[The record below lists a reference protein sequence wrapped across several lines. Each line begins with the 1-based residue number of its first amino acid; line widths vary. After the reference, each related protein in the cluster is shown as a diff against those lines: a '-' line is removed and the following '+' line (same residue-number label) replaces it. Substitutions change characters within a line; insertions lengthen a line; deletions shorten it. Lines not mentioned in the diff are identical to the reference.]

1 MSDWTHVSNRNR
13 CPACGRADWCKLATD
28 GSAAFCRRSPEGPL
42 GPGREY
48 HDCHGEPFWIHRL
61 GPDAEPRELP
71 EASKPGAEP
80 PPAAESAVLD
90 RVYRALL
97 AELALDAPH
106 RENLLARGLSGDD
119 VEAGLFRT
127 MPLRGRARLAG
138 KLVEQFG
145 EEVARLVPGLFVQA
159 DERDENR
166 TWWSLAGSPGLLI
179 PALDASG
186 RVLGLRVRRDEVDA
200 DSGGRYSWVSSYRH
214 GGPRPATS
222 LHVPP
227 GPRGSVVR
235 LSEGELKSAVA
246 TVQTGV
252 LTVGVAGVG
261 RWREALPVLAELKAK
276 RVLLAFDADCRQNP
290 VVARA
295 TISAVRGLRGA
306 GFEVAVETWPPET
319 GKGIDDALQ
328 AGADLEVLEADAL
341 EQFLAELLAVAPVA
355 ERGNVVPLRRR
366 ADAPP
371 TLGALALSP
380 GAVPYKGYQFERT
393 DPGQA
398 EYLLAIA
405 EDTLR
410 HCAPMR
416 YPWLVWSGTHWKQD
430 KTALV
435 QELAIKAARQRLRDA
450 VELQDTDRQKAEVGF
465 ALRCLSASRRR
476 AVVDTAAVFQAINV
490 LPEALDADP
499 WVLNCQNGTLC
510 LRTGELRPHRRE
522 DYLTRV
528 APVPYE
534 PSATCPLW
542 EKFLARVMADN
553 ADVIAYLQRAAGY
566 CLTGSTAEEV
576 FFLLHGPGRNG
587 KGVFVETLAALLG
600 DLAEKVPVDLLC
612 DSRRNADAP
621 SPHLA
626 KLPGVRLV
634 HTSEAEENRRLGEAF
649 VKECTGGDSISAAA
663 KFQDPIQ
670 FRPQFKLLFS
680 TNHRPDI
687 RGTDEG
693 IWSRVHLVPFSV
705 TIPPHERDK
714 HLKQK
719 LLAELPGIL
728 AWAVRGC
735 LEWQRVGLNPPA
747 EVLAATAS
755 YRAESDVL
763 GAFLADCTTTEPPPV
778 ADGELFA
785 GEVRA
790 TVKELRNAYQAW
802 CLENGE
808 RPISSA
814 AFGRSLDERGFPHFK
829 GGKNVS
835 YRRGIRLFTAAEL
848 ALDAPPPEPPEP
860 SEETPEAQGGLP
872 GLPGLPRFQVHEKI
886 DSHEGLPEN
895 RVTQVT
901 QVTHEPSEEHEELV
915 EELI

>member
-1 MSDWTHVSNRNR
+1 VVSDTVWIHVSRSTP
-13 CPACGRADWCKLATD
+13 CPACGKSDWCKLDAN
-28 GSAAFCRRSPEGPL
+28 GSVAFCRRSPEGPL
-42 GPGREY
+42 GTGREY
-48 HDCHGEPFWIHRL
+48 TDAKGEPFWIHYL
-61 GPDAEPRELP
+61 EPGAEPRELP
-71 EASKPGAEP
+71 EVSKPGAEP
-80 PPAAESAVLD
+80 PPAAEPEVLN
-90 RVYRALL
+90 RVYRVLL

-106 RENLLARGLSGDD
+106 RENLLARGLSSAD
-119 VEAGLFRT
+119 VEAGLFHT
-127 MPLRGRARLAG
+127 WPLRGRSRLAK

-145 EEVARLVPGLFVQA
+145 EEVARQVPGLFVKA
-159 DERDENR
+159 DESDSSR

-179 PALDASG
+179 PALDVTG

-200 DSGGRYSWVSSYRH
+200 DSGRYSWVSSYRH
-214 GGPRPATS
+214 GGPKPATS

-227 GPRGSVVR
+227 GPRGRLVR
-235 LSEGELKSAVA
+235 LTEGELKATVA

-261 RWREALPVLAELKAK
+261 RWQEALPVLAELEAE
-276 RVLLAFDADCRQNP
+276 RVLLAFDSDCREKP
-290 VVARA
+290 HVARA
-295 TISAVRGLRGA
+295 TRSAVRGLQEA
-306 GFEVAVETWPPET
+306 GFEVAVETWPAEA
-319 GKGIDDALQ
+319 GKGVDDALQ
-328 AGADLEVLEADAL
+328 AGAELEVLEAEAL
-341 EQFLAELLAVAPVA
+341 EQFLAELEAVAPVS
-355 ERGNVVPLRRR
+355 RGNVVPLRRR
-366 ADAPP
+366 ADAPA
-371 TLGALALSP
+371 TSGALALAP
-380 GAVPYKGYQFERT
+380 GAVALKGHQFERT

-398 EYLLAIA
+398 EYLLALA

-416 YPWLVWSGTHWKQD
+416 YPWLVWSGKHWQQD
-430 KTALV
+430 KTNLV
-435 QELAIKAARQRLRDA
+435 HELAIKAARQRLRDA
-450 VELQDTDRQKAEVGF
+450 VEIQDTDRQKAEVGF
-465 ALRCLSASRRR
+465 SLGCQSASRRR

-490 LPEALDADP
+490 LPEALDANP
-499 WVLNCQNGTLC
+499 WVLNVQNGTLC

-528 APVPYE
+528 APVPYDA
-534 PSATCPLW
+534 SATCPLW
-542 EKFLARVMADN
+542 ERFLARVMADN
-553 ADVIAYLQRAAGY
+553 ADVIGYLQRAAGY

-649 VKECTGGDSISAAA
+649 VKEVTGGDTISAAA

-735 LEWQRVGLNPPA
+735 LAWQRVGLNPPA

-778 ADGELFA
+778 ADGELFSR
-785 GEVRA
+785 EVRA

-814 AFGRSLDERGFPHFK
+814 AFGRSLDERGFPSRK
-829 GGKNVS
+829 GAKNVS
-835 YRRGIRLFTAAEL
+835 YRLGIRLFTAAEL
-848 ALDAPPPEPPEP
+848 EAAPPPEP
-860 SEETPEAQGGLP
+860 SEETPEERGGLP
-872 GLPGLPRFQVHEKI
+872 GLPGLPDFQEVSEFV
-886 DSHEGLPEN
+886 SHEGLSEN

-901 QVTHEPSEEHEELV
+901 QVTHEEELV
-915 EELI
+915 EELL

>member
-1 MSDWTHVSNRNR
+1 MVSDWTHVSARSR
-13 CPACGRADWCKLATD
+13 CPACGRADWCKVAAD
-28 GSAAFCRRSPEGPL
+28 GSVAFCRRSPEGPL
-42 GPGREY
+42 GPGRE
-48 HDCHGEPFWIHRL
+48 HRDCHGEPFWIHRL
-61 GPDAEPRELP
+61 EPGAEPRELP
-71 EASKPGAEP
+71 EASKPGTEP
-80 PPAAESAVLD
+80 PPAAEPTVLD

-106 RENLLARGLSGDD
+106 RENLLARGISSAD

-127 MPLRGRARLAG
+127 LHLNGRARLAK

-145 EEVARLVPGLFVQA
+145 EDTCRLVPGLFVKA
-159 DERDENR
+159 DETDESR

-179 PALDASG
+179 PALDAG
-186 RVLGLRVRRDEVDA
+186 GLVLGLRVRRDEVDA
-200 DSGGRYSWVSSYRH
+200 DSGRYSWVSSYRH

-227 GPRGSVVR
+227 APRGSVVR
-235 LSEGELKSAVA
+235 LTEGELKAAVA
-246 TVQTGV
+246 TVRTGV

-261 RWREALPVLAELKAK
+261 RWGEALPVLRELGAE
-276 RVLLAFDADCRQNP
+276 RVLLAFDADCRENP

-295 TISAVRGLRGA
+295 TVGAVRGLREA
-306 GFEVAVETWPPET
+306 GFEVAVETWPPEA
-319 GKGIDDALQ
+319 GKGVDDALQ
-328 AGADLEVLEADAL
+328 AGAELEVLEADAL
-341 EQFLAELLAVAPVA
+341 EQFLAEVLAVVPVA

-371 TLGALALSP
+371 TLGALALAP
-380 GAVPYKGYQFERT
+380 GAVAYKGHQFERT

-398 EYLLAIA
+398 EYLLALA

-450 VELQDTDRQKAEVGF
+450 VEIQDTDRQKAEAGF
-465 ALRCLSASRRR
+465 ALGCLSASRRR

-490 LPEALDADP
+490 LPEALDANP
-499 WVLNCQNGTLC
+499 WVLNVQNGTLC

-528 APVPYE
+528 APVPYDA
-534 PSATCPLW
+534 SATCPLW
-542 EKFLARVMADN
+542 ERFLARVMADN
-553 ADVIAYLQRAAGY
+553 ADVIGYLQRAAGY

-649 VKECTGGDSISAAA
+649 VKEVTGGDTISAAA

-763 GAFLADCTTTEPPPV
+763 GAFLADCTTTAPAPV

-790 TVKELRNAYQAW
+790 TVKELRTAYQNW

-848 ALDAPPPEPPEP
+848 EAAQPDRHPTEEPELP
-860 SEETPEAQGGLP
+860 GGLP
-872 GLPGLPRFQVHEKI
+872 GLPGLPDFQEVSKFV
-886 DSHEGLPEN
+886 SHEGLSEN

-901 QVTHEPSEEHEELV
+901 QVTHEPPGQQADLV
-915 EELI
+915 EELF

>member
-1 MSDWTHVSNRNR
+1 MVNTWTNAPALERARHLVALGLSVLPITPGTKHPPIKWKNLQERHPEPEELEAWFERECPVGIVCGKVSGLVVVDSDSPEAEEWAAENLPPTPWCVRTGESTKHPGFRGVHRYYRHPGVAVRNR
-13 CPACGRADWCKLATD
+13 AR
-28 GSAAFCRRSPEGPL
+28 
-42 GPGREY
+42 
-48 HDCHGEPFWIHRL
+48 IVI
-61 GPDAEPRELP
+61 
-71 EASKPGAEP
+71 GAGK
-80 PPAAESAVLD
+80 
-90 RVYRALL
+90 
-97 AELALDAPH
+97 LALDVRADGGQVLSPGSQHPSGVCYEAMSPEAWTPEQKASLPLFEPAWLEATPEAEPAPEAPPPMP
-106 RENLLARGLSGDD
+106 RAPSPGRPSGFD
-119 VEAGLFRT
+119 
-127 MPLRGRARLAG
+127 RARAWLEKREPAVEGQGGDAHTFATACSLVRGFDLDDSDALA
-138 KLVEQFG
+138 LLQEWNATCRPPWTF
-145 EEVARLVPGLFVQA
+145 EE
-159 DERDENR
+159 
-166 TWWSLAGSPGLLI
+166 
-179 PALDASG
+179 
-186 RVLGLRVRRDEVDA
+186 
-200 DSGGRYSWVSSYRH
+200 
-214 GGPRPATS
+214 
-222 LHVPP
+222 
-227 GPRGSVVR
+227 
-235 LSEGELKSAVA
+235 
-246 TVQTGV
+246 
-252 LTVGVAGVG
+252 
-261 RWREALPVLAELKAK
+261 LAEKV
-276 RVLLAFDADCRQNP
+276 RN
-290 VVARA
+290 ARA
-295 TISAVRGLRGA
+295 YGA
-306 GFEVAVETWPPET
+306 GEF
-319 GKGIDDALQ
+319 GAL
-328 AGADLEVLEADAL
+328 L
-341 EQFLAELLAVAPVA
+341 
-355 ERGNVVPLRRR
+355 
-366 ADAPP
+366 DAPP
-371 TLGALALSP
+371 ANVIQFPRQATATAPATAGALALAARA
-380 GAVPYKGYQFERT
+380 GAVKGHQFERT

-398 EYLLAIA
+398 EYLLALA
-405 EDTLR
+405 DDTLR

-430 KTALV
+430 RTALV

-465 ALRCLSASRRR
+465 ALGCLSASRRR

-566 CLTGSTAEEV
+566 CLTGSTGEEV

-649 VKECTGGDSISAAA
+649 VKEVTGGDTISAAA

-814 AFGRSLDERGFPHFK
+814 AFGRSLDERGFPHCK

-848 ALDAPPPEPPEP
+848 ALDAPTPAP
-860 SEETPEAQGGLP
+860 SEGTPEAQGGLP

-886 DSHEGLPEN
+886 DSHEGLSEN

-901 QVTHEPSEEHEELV
+901 QVTHEPPEELV